1 MGGAPQTRGLWKAGH
16 VTHAGSFLV
25 LLATGVLLF
34 APTFRAHLIGG
45 YSLHVRLVHCW
56 AGVVFVLAT
65 LPFVRAVLPAMR
77 TAARASD
84 AARDAL
90 RSWHRAHLLFTV
102 GSGAAFT
109 VTGLL
114 LWQQQWFGLAV
125 ADSSAT
131 IHRWLT
137 YLAAAVL
144 TAHLSIAVLAPA
156 LRAVSVRYHRD
167 RADRERSPRAVKGAA
182 SCG

>member
-1 MGGAPQTRGLWKAGH
+1 MGGAPQTRRLWKAGH
-16 VTHAGSFLV
+16 VAHAGSFLV
-25 LLATGVLLF
+25 LLATGALLF

-56 AGVVFVLAT
+56 AGVVFVVAT
-65 LPFVRAVLPAMR
+65 LPFVRAVLSTTR
-77 TAARASD
+77 AAAPASD
-84 AARDAL
+84 AARHAL
-90 RSWHRAHLLFTV
+90 RPWHRAHLLFTV
-102 GSGAAFT
+102 GSAAAFT
-109 VTGLL
+109 VTGFL

-125 ADSSAT
+125 ADSSAS

-144 TAHLSIAVLAPA
+144 AAHLSVAVLAPA
-156 LRAVSVRYHRD
+156 LSAVSVRYHRD
-167 RADRERSPRAVKGAA
+167 RERLPRAVKGAA